1 GNSRPQ
7 QMSFSLY
14 VRLKKAE
21 GSLVRLLGQIGRR
34 GYDVLAVK
42 AELSADRKAFDVV
55 VDFEPFMPVPPA
67 VQEAR
72 PAEVLP
78 RLVEKLIEV
87 EKVELRSSSGKSLAA
102 TSGNGTD
109 APAKPKAPAGKPGG
123 MEFLQE

>member
-34 GYDVLAVK
+34 GYDVLGVR
-42 AELSADRKAFDVV
+42 AELSADQKAFDVI
-55 VDFEPFMPVPPA
+55 VDFESFMPVPPA

-78 RLVEKLIEV
+78 RLVEKLIEA
-87 EKVELRSSSGKSLAA
+87 E
-102 TSGNGTD
+102 TD
-109 APAKPKAPAGKPGG
+109 ALRGPSSPASTAVPPAPKSGAAAGKPGSE
-123 MEFLQE
+123 MQFLGE